1 MADVKSTGKY
11 DYMKPDNNNERRK
24 KVEPAGQHDTDF
36 ETCAIA
42 IQEIVKDNDKNAKLT
57 KKNTSTKVTS
67 AVKRDS
73 ILSTDLIDGMVI
85 KAESSKN
92 MVKNTGKEVKHSDR

>member
-42 IQEIVKDNDKNAKLT
+42 IQEIVKDNDKNAKVT

-67 AVKRDS
+67 AVKRDI
-73 ILSTDLIDGMVI
+73 ILSTELTEGMTI
-85 KAESSKN
+85 KAQSAKIEN
-92 MVKNTGKEVKHSDR
+92 KEKVEEIDK

>member
-24 KVEPAGQHDTDF
+24 KVESAGQHDTEF

-42 IQEIVKDNDKNAKLT
+42 IQEIVKDNDKNAKVT
-57 KKNTSTKVTS
+57 KKNTSTKVKS
-67 AVKRDS
+67 SVKRDI
-73 ILSTDLIDGMVI
+73 ILSTELAEGMTLNAQSNKVENKEKVEEID
-85 KAESSKN
+85 K
-92 MVKNTGKEVKHSDR
+92 

>member
-24 KVEPAGQHDTDF
+24 KVEPAGQHDTEF

-42 IQEIVKDNDKNAKLT
+42 IQEIVKDNDKNAKVT

-67 AVKRDS
+67 AVKKRYNFKYRIS
-73 ILSTDLIDGMVI
+73 
-85 KAESSKN
+85 
-92 MVKNTGKEVKHSDR
+92 

>member
-42 IQEIVKDNDKNAKLT
+42 IQEIVKDNDKNAKVT

-67 AVKRDS
+67 AVKRDI
-73 ILSTDLIDGMVI
+73 ILSTELSEGMTI
-85 KAESSKN
+85 KAQSAKIEN
-92 MVKNTGKEVKHSDR
+92 KEKVEEIDK

>member
-24 KVEPAGQHDTDF
+24 KVEPAGQHDTEF

-42 IQEIVKDNDKNAKLT
+42 IQEIVKDNDKNAKVT
-57 KKNTSTKVTS
+57 KKNTSTKVTR
-67 AVKRDS
+67 AVKRDI
-73 ILSTDLIDGMVI
+73 ILSTELAEGMTI
-85 KAESSKN
+85 KAQSAKVEN
-92 MVKNTGKEVKHSDR
+92 KEKVEEIDK

>member
-24 KVEPAGQHDTDF
+24 KVESAGQHDTDF

-42 IQEIVKDNDKNAKLT
+42 IQEIVKDNDKNAKVT
-57 KKNTSTKVTS
+57 KKNRKPAGVC
-67 AVKRDS
+67 R
-73 ILSTDLIDGMVI
+73 L
-85 KAESSKN
+85 E
-92 MVKNTGKEVKHSDR
+92 

>member
-42 IQEIVKDNDKNAKLT
+42 IQEIVKDNDKNAKVT

-67 AVKRDS
+67 AVKRDI
-73 ILSTDLIDGMVI
+73 ILST
-85 KAESSKN
+85 E
-92 MVKNTGKEVKHSDR
+92 

>member
-24 KVEPAGQHDTDF
+24 KVEPAGQHDTEF

-42 IQEIVKDNDKNAKLT
+42 KHFYKSYKCS
-57 KKNTSTKVTS
+57 KKRYNFKYRIS
-67 AVKRDS
+67 
-73 ILSTDLIDGMVI
+73 
-85 KAESSKN
+85 
-92 MVKNTGKEVKHSDR
+92 

>member
-24 KVEPAGQHDTDF
+24 KVESAGQHDTEF

-42 IQEIVKDNDKNAKLT
+42 IQEIVKDNDKNAKVT

-67 AVKRDS
+67 AVKRDI
-73 ILSTDLIDGMVI
+73 ILSTELAEGMTLNAQSNKVENKEKVEEID
-85 KAESSKN
+85 K
-92 MVKNTGKEVKHSDR
+92 

>member
-42 IQEIVKDNDKNAKLT
+42 IQEIVKDNDKNAKVT

-67 AVKRDS
+67 AVKSDI
-73 ILSTDLIDGMVI
+73 ILSTELAEGMTI
-85 KAESSKN
+85 KAQSAKIEN
-92 MVKNTGKEVKHSDR
+92 KEKVEEIDK

>member
-24 KVEPAGQHDTDF
+24 KVEPAGQHDTEF

-42 IQEIVKDNDKNAKLT
+42 IQEIVKDNDKNAKVT

-67 AVKRDS
+67 AV
-73 ILSTDLIDGMVI
+73 
-85 KAESSKN
+85 
-92 MVKNTGKEVKHSDR
+92 

>member
-1 MADVKSTGKY
+1 MADRKQAEKY
-11 DYMKPDNNNERRK
+11 DYMKPENRK
-24 KVEPAGQHDTDF
+24 KVFEPAGQNDNNF
-36 ETCAIA
+36 GICAIA
-42 IQEIVKDNDKNAKLT
+42 IQEVIQEKNNKAKT
-57 KKNTSTKVTS
+57 QITS

-92 MVKNTGKEVKHSDR
+92 MVKNTSKDVKHSDR